1 MRVLTRAGLVRGKR
15 IKQWTFYKRDE
26 RRIRELKRGALGRL

>member
-26 RRIRELKRGALGRL
+26 RRIRELKRLLAGEL